1 MQGTIASSTSHLQSE
16 SRWSSVGR
24 MLGIVILLWVL
35 AQFVVLIAAGFL
47 DGDLDGD
54 FGPVDGL
61 LIIAGSL
68 CSAPLV
74 ILLLYM
80 RRPKLEHLIIAE
92 PRADGRQV
100 HSLSNS
106 KILQTPVPTYIR

>member
-1 MQGTIASSTSHLQSE
+1 MSLLNKLFAPRIDHRGMSTPSEASRLFLVIT
-16 SRWSSVGR
+16 

-80 RRPKLEHLIIAE
+80 RRPKLEQEDSTWCDERIDY
-92 PRADGRQV
+92 DGWEG
-100 HSLSNS
+100 
-106 KILQTPVPTYIR
+106 

>member
-1 MQGTIASSTSHLQSE
+1 MQGSIESSTSHLQSE
-16 SRWSSVGR
+16 SRWSSVAR

-35 AQFVVLIAAGFL
+35 AQFIILIAAGFL

-54 FGPVDGL
+54 FGPLDGA
-61 LIIAGSL
+61 LIIAGTL

-74 ILLLYM
+74 VLLLFM

-92 PRADGRQV
+92 PTMQGL
-100 HSLSNS
+100 SL
-106 KILQTPVPTYIR
+106 IHI

>member
-1 MQGTIASSTSHLQSE
+1 
-16 SRWSSVGR
+16 

-54 FGPVDGL
+54 FGPLEGS

-74 ILLLYM
+74 VLLLYI

-92 PRADGRQV
+92 PVEGGKHV
-100 HSLSNS
+100 HFFQTQRFCKLRCQLEFDNLSFAQG
-106 KILQTPVPTYIR
+106 ILFGCQ